1 MADMLKD
8 KRSTRGL
15 RMSSLVGKA
24 ADEDDAFWKH
34 EVCISYSIM
43 YFNFNNIND
52 NNNRH
57 GLKKVVMMIHFL
69 KKK

>member
-1 MADMLKD
+1 MLKD

-34 EVCISYSIM
+34 EVCISYCIICISIS
-43 YFNFNNIND
+43 II
-52 NNNRH
+52 
-57 GLKKVVMMIHFL
+57 LMIIIIDMG
-69 KKK
+69 